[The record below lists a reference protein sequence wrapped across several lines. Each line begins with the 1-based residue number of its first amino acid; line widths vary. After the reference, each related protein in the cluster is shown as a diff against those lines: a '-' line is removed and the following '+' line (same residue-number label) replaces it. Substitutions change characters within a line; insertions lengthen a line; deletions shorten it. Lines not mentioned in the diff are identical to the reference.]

1 MEIRASREAEKQG
14 QLEMPPQAVGDLAS
28 SPTAGR
34 AYLAGSIISLALLGY
49 WLFPGHLYLFHDTL
63 IYIPMLEHLW
73 DPTVL
78 RTDFLATRPHLF
90 FTIYHYTA
98 FALRQITGL
107 GFREVLMFQQITF
120 RAVGILGVYLIG
132 RALKLSDR
140 MALVVAAIFSLGAT
154 TVGSALASFEF
165 EPVPR
170 SFALPLILFA
180 LGLTAH
186 ERYLAA
192 GIAASIA
199 FLYHPPIGYP
209 FWLVYSLLTFWP
221 SKRFTTVKRLSAL
234 PPLAC
239 AVALLLVLSQRQL
252 GLSGP
257 EPFFCRLDPFQEQ
270 LQRLFAPYLWVS
282 IWPFRWVENHLF
294 LLLAAGIAFWRI
306 RKAVDYDLR
315 YFLVGLPLVGI
326 LSMPAN
332 YVLIEKLR
340 WRFMPQFQPMRALVY
355 LAIVAGITTTA
366 AGIKAVELGHYL
378 EGFLWLAIAFAIPT
392 EARVLH
398 ILAPRISSLAI
409 PLIRQRV
416 LVVLLLALSLSFA
429 IGLET
434 RRQRLF
440 SLAAVPTPPLQKG
453 RWASLT
459 LSASVLLPFFLLPF
473 YARVNRFAPRDSPEL
488 HQLANWAQTSTPKDA
503 TFLFPDAGT
512 DPAPT
517 VFRASALRPVY
528 IDWMS
533 NIHHFSREFNK
544 EWWSR
549 WQTITAAPFDPQKT
563 NRYTGFGVDYIVIRP
578 GNRVRHAAPVFEN
591 SRFLVYRLS
600 QNQ

>member
-1 MEIRASREAEKQG
+1 MEIRASKEAEKQRE
-14 QLEMPPQAVGDLAS
+14 LETPPNAAGALAS
-28 SPTAGR
+28 SPIAWH
-34 AYLAGSIISLALLGY
+34 ALAGSIISLALLSY
-49 WLFPGHLYLFHDTL
+49 WLFPGHLYLFYDTL
-63 IYIPMLEHLW
+63 IYIPMLEHFW

-90 FTIYHYTA
+90 FTTYHYTA
-98 FALRQITGL
+98 FALRRITGL
-107 GFREVLMFQQITF
+107 GFREVLMFQHITF

-140 MALVVAAIFSLGAT
+140 MALLVAAIFSLGAT
-154 TVGSALASFEF
+154 TVGSAAIASFEF

-186 ERYLAA
+186 GRYLAA

-221 SKRFTTVKRLSAL
+221 SRFATVKRLSVL

-239 AVALLLVLSQRQL
+239 ALALLLVLSQRQL

-257 EPFFCRLDPFQEQ
+257 EPFFCRLDPFQEH
-270 LQRLFAPYLWVS
+270 LQRVFAPDLWVS
-282 IWPFRWVENHLF
+282 TWPFRWVENHLF
-294 LLLAAGIAFWRI
+294 LLVAAGIALWRI
-306 RKAVDYDLR
+306 RTAVDYDLR
-315 YFLVGLPLVGI
+315 CFLLGLPLVGI
-326 LSMPAN
+326 LSMPVS
-332 YVLIEKLR
+332 YVLLEKFR
-340 WRFMPQFQPMRALVY
+340 WSLMPQFQPMRALVY
-355 LAIVAGITTTA
+355 LAIVAGITTAA
-366 AGIKAVELGHYL
+366 AGIKAVERGHYL

-409 PLIRQRV
+409 PLIRRRV
-416 LVVLLLALSLSFA
+416 LVVLLLALSASFA
-429 IGLET
+429 IWLET
-434 RRQRLF
+434 KRQRLF
-440 SLAAVPTPPLQKG
+440 SLGAVRTPPLEEG
-453 RWASLT
+453 RWARLM

-473 YARVNRFAPRDSPEL
+473 YARVNRFAPRDSSEL
-488 HQLANWAQTSTPKDA
+488 HQLANWARTSTSKDA

-512 DPAPT
+512 DPAPS

-528 IDWMS
+528 IDWIS
-533 NIHHFSREFNK
+533 NGQVNFSREFTR

-549 WQTITAAPFDPQKT
+549 WQRVVTRPFNPQQLDDYAALA
-563 NRYTGFGVDYIVIRP
+563 VDYLVVKP
-578 GNRVRHAAPVFEN
+578 AHRVPDRSPVFEN
-591 SRFLVYRLS
+591 SLYVVYRLRP
-600 QNQ
+600 